1 MWNLAFFLICLSH
14 SDDAEGMNINKP
26 IQASDNA
33 DCLTSLSRPS
43 DHIEQERL
51 AETGRAVADLAHL
64 VKNILQ
70 VMSGCGEIIDLAL
83 STDQMDRVRQAWQLY
98 LPSFW
103 RLKKFQLDLIKFT
116 KNYPLNPD
124 LCNVNSVIAAAARQM
139 EPFFVQRHITFENRA
154 QIDDCSIVADGEK
167 LRDTVVN
174 LLVNAVDNLDDKPGQ
189 VAITAELINSGQAVR
204 ITVSDSGPRLET
216 AMCRTLLRP
225 YERCRN
231 MLGSGLEIPLVLQ
244 VVQAHGGSL
253 ALNADLSNTGNLV
266 EITLPVKT

>member
-1 MWNLAFFLICLSH
+1 MWNLAFFLICSDH
-14 SDDAEGMNINKP
+14 FDDAEGMNIDKP

-43 DHIEQERL
+43 DYIEQERL
-51 AETGRAVADLAHL
+51 AEAGRAVADLAHL

-83 STDQMDRVRQAWQLY
+83 DTDQMDRLRQAWQLY
-98 LPSFW
+98 QPSFW

-116 KNYPLNPD
+116 KNYPLNPES
-124 LCNVNSVIAAAARQM
+124 CNVHTLISLAVRQI
-139 EPFFVQRHITFENRA
+139 EPFFARRHITFENRA
-154 QIDDCSIVADGEK
+154 QIEACSILADGEK

-189 VAITAELINSGQAVR
+189 VAITAELIDSGQAVR

-225 YERCRN
+225 HERCRN

-253 ALNADLSNTGNLV
+253 ALNADPSDTGNLV
-266 EITLPVKT
+266 EITLPVTA